1 MAAPTPPEQATMRFA
16 DRVGDYVRCRPG
28 YPPEVIACL
37 VERHGLRP
45 EHAVADV
52 GSGTGIWTECLLRHG
67 HRVYAV
73 EPNGPMR
80 AAAERRLGSD
90 ARFISIAGTAEA
102 TTLPDASV
110 DWVTAAQAFH
120 WFDPPR
126 CRAEFRRILSSPAG
140 LVVLIWNNRREDTP
154 FLAAY
159 EQLLQAHG
167 TDYAAVKHERVEKDG
182 SLERLFGGLDYA
194 RYVFANT
201 QEFDYAG
208 LEGRTLSASYTPREG
223 DPRRSAL
230 LAELRRVFDEHAQAG
245 RVQVLYET
253 RLYVGSPR

>member
-28 YPPEVIACL
+28 YPPEVIAGL

-67 HRVYAV
+67 HRAHAE
-73 EPNGPMR
+73 EPTEPMR

-90 ARFISIAGTAEA
+90 PRFISIAGTAEA
-102 TTLPDASV
+102 TTLPDAGV

-182 SLERLFGGLDYA
+182 SLERLFGGSHYA
-194 RYVFANT
+194 RHVFANT

-230 LAELRRVFDEHAQAG
+230 LAELRRVFDEHGQAG

-253 RLYVGSPR
+253 RVYVGPLR